1 MLNILDSIPERFLGV
16 QVSELYK
23 VLSGP
28 TLIHLPGRH
37 KERLFVSVLL
47 HGNETTGFI
56 AMQSLLKKY
65 AGRELPRAMS
75 IFVGN
80 VDAAKHCHRRLEG
93 QPDYN
98 RIWKHENSA
107 EHNMAM
113 QVMDIMRELG
123 VFISVDVHNNTGL
136 NPHYACVN
144 RLDNSFFQ
152 IATLFSRRVVYFI
165 RPEGVQSMAFSDICP
180 SVTVEC
186 GQPGHTHGTEHVME
200 YLDGCMHLSKIPSA
214 PVHKQDIDLLNSVA
228 MMKVPENVS
237 FGFGAEDADICFDDN
252 IDSMNF
258 KMLPA
263 GTMFAKVKPGN
274 DINVKVFDTFGSD
287 ITNGVFTVKNGI
299 LYTNIEMMPSML
311 TMDKEAIRKDC
322 LGYVLEPLP
331 IPPDSLQASQKL

>member
-1 MLNILDSIPERFLGV
+1 MLSILDHVPESFLGA
-16 QVSELYK
+16 QASELHK

-28 TLIHLPGRH
+28 TLIHLPGRR

-47 HGNETTGFI
+47 HGNETTGFFAI
-56 AMQSLLKKY
+56 QSLLKKY
-65 AGRELPRAMS
+65 AGKELPRAVS

-80 VDAAKHCHRRLEG
+80 IDAARHNHRRLDG

-98 RIWKHENSA
+98 RIWKLENSP

-152 IATLFSRRVVYFI
+152 IATVFSRRVVYFI

-186 GQPGHTHGTEHVME
+186 GQPGHTYGTKHAME
-200 YLDGCMHLSKIPSA
+200 YLDGCMHLSKIPNG
-214 PVHKQDIDLLNSVA
+214 PVHKHDIDLLQSVA

-237 FGFGAEDADICFDDN
+237 FGFGGEDADICFDDN
-252 IDSMNF
+252 IDHMNF
-258 KMLPA
+258 KVLPA
-263 GTMFAKVKPGN
+263 GTMLAKVKPGN
-274 DINVKVFDTFGSD
+274 DMKIQVFDEFGSD
-287 ITNGVFTVKNGI
+287 ITHKVFTIKNGSLCTTVDI
-299 LYTNIEMMPSML
+299 MPSML

-322 LGYVLEPLP
+322 FGYVLEPL
-331 IPPDSLQASQKL
+331 SLPSE